1 MGKYHRFG
9 RIAPMYPKSRLV
21 KMAFSFVRNLRR
33 CRCGRGP
40 AYLLFFKR
48 IVSGEESLWLLLVLF
63 GDVCGCRLKLVDLTQ
78 LMAEIWAIL
87 RNVLNSFSK
96 MTLNCGNAYG
106 RTIPSQRVAWPFW
119 SPTRGITCGGPL
131 SRARSKTQR
140 TQQRKA
146 MPMAESSNERDRQ
159 HSERI
164 RQRKSLLVMLRMLC
178 SVRSGPRRAIRTHA
192 PEKRCKSFDAK
203 LKVVRRQ
210 KSIGLHLTAA
220 AGPILLSASTIDQT
234 CDLNGSLRSSPA
246 AADVGTSISLSEG
259 SSAMSQQNAGLR
271 QVATG

>member
-21 KMAFSFVRNLRR
+21 KIAFSFVRNLRR

-87 RNVLNSFSK
+87 RNVLNSFPK
-96 MTLNCGNAYG
+96 MTLRECVRSDHPVPKGSVAILVPYSRDYLRRPPVESPFKNTENAAAQGNAD
-106 RTIPSQRVAWPFW
+106 A
-119 SPTRGITCGGPL
+119 
-131 SRARSKTQR
+131 
-140 TQQRKA
+140 
-146 MPMAESSNERDRQ
+146 AESSNERDRQ

-203 LKVVRRQ
+203 RV
-210 KSIGLHLTAA
+210 SGYINSG
-220 AGPILLSASTIDQT
+220 
-234 CDLNGSLRSSPA
+234 C
-246 AADVGTSISLSEG
+246 
-259 SSAMSQQNAGLR
+259 
-271 QVATG
+271 

>member
-87 RNVLNSFSK
+87 RNVLTSFSK

-146 MPMAESSNERDRQ
+146 MPMRLSPVMSAIANTR
-159 HSERI
+159 SEYASGSRFW
-164 RQRKSLLVMLRMLC
+164 LC
-178 SVRSGPRRAIRTHA
+178 CGCYAASDQVQEGPSGLMHRRSAVSR
-192 PEKRCKSFDAK
+192 
-203 LKVVRRQ
+203 
-210 KSIGLHLTAA
+210 
-220 AGPILLSASTIDQT
+220 STP
-234 CDLNGSLRSSPA
+234 N
-246 AADVGTSISLSEG
+246 
-259 SSAMSQQNAGLR
+259 
-271 QVATG
+271 